1 VARGDRRHRPPGAW
15 GRFAAW
21 GPVVLVLCLLA
32 AAFASFQYDVARRA
46 GWADEPSGPAAIA
59 PPQGLDLGE
68 PGSPLPVAT
77 TSPLAQVD
85 PAKVRAALAKL
96 LRDDDLGPHVLAAVG
111 SLGGGVLFDT
121 RVGAATPASTMKLLT
136 AVAALESLGPEHT
149 FRTRVVAGAR
159 PRDLVL
165 VGGGDPYLSAEPG
178 KPGDYPRHAD
188 LRTLAART
196 AEELSTSGISQVR
209 LSFDD
214 SLFRGPTASPSWP
227 ASYTAE
233 AVVAPITALW
243 ADQGEDRDGYGFE
256 SDPSLAAAQVFA
268 EELAKAGVRISGT
281 PTRTASDVGAVTVA
295 SVGGAPLRQVA
306 ERVLATSDNEGAELL
321 AHHVGVA
328 EGFGGSF
335 SGGVKGVGAVLERL
349 GVPLRSRDVVHDGSG
364 LSREDRL
371 TAATLL
377 GVLALGADPAHPE
390 LRTVVAG
397 LPVAG
402 FTGSLA
408 FRFAKGAAAG
418 RGRVRAKTGT
428 LTGVH
433 GLAGVATDLDGN
445 VLTFALIADRV
456 KVEDTLDARD
466 TLDRMAS
473 ALGACHCSA

>member
-1 VARGDRRHRPPGAW
+1 M
-15 GRFAAW
+15 
-21 GPVVLVLCLLA
+21 LA
-32 AAFASFQYDVARRA
+32 TAFASFQYDAAQRL
-46 GWADEPSGPAAIA
+46 GWADEPSGPAEIE
-59 PPQGLDLGE
+59 PPQGVELPEL
-68 PGSPLPVAT
+68 GSPAPVAAA
-77 TSPLAQVD
+77 TSLAEVD

-111 SLGGGVLFDT
+111 SVGGKVLFDS
-121 RVGAATPASTMKLLT
+121 RAGAVTPASTMKLLT

-149 FRTRVVAGAR
+149 FRTRVVSGAR

-178 KPGDYPRHAD
+178 KPGDDPRHAD
-188 LRTLAART
+188 LRTLAERT
-196 AEELSTSGISQVR
+196 AKELAASGVTKVR
-209 LSFDD
+209 LRFDD
-214 SLFRGPTASPSWP
+214 SLFSGPTASSSWP
-227 ASYTAE
+227 ESYTAE

-243 ADQGEDRDGYGFE
+243 ADQGEERDGFGFE
-256 SDPSLAAAQVFA
+256 DDPSLAAAQVFA
-268 EELAKAGVRISGT
+268 KELARAGLHLSGS
-281 PTRTASDVGAVTVA
+281 PTRTTSDAGAVTVA
-295 SVGGAPLRQVA
+295 SVEGAPLRQVA
-306 ERVLATSDNEGAELL
+306 EHVLATSDNEGAELL

-335 SGGVKGVGAVLERL
+335 NGGIKGVAAVLERL
-349 GVPLRSRDVVHDGSG
+349 GVPLRARDVVHDGSG
-364 LSREDRL
+364 LSRDDRL

-390 LRTVVAG
+390 LRTVVSG

-408 FRFAKGAAAG
+408 FRFAKGDAAG

-433 GLAGVATDLDGN
+433 GLAGIVTDLDGN